1 MKRRRSGVNA
11 PSQRSGPKPPPREEL
26 QAARQRLPIWT
37 ARGSLLKEV
46 AASSTLVLTGE
57 TGSGKTTQIPQ
68 FLYAAGY
75 TSSSG
80 MIGITQPRRV
90 AALTVAQRVA
100 DEMGSTLGGT
110 VGYSVRFDDRTSA
123 ATRIKYL
130 TDGMLL
136 REAMLDADLKRYA
149 LLIVDEAHERSL
161 QTDVMLAVLK
171 TAQARRA
178 ATKRPLKLLVMSATL
193 EVDLFCDFFPR
204 APAVQLLGRTFP
216 VQVLYTE
223 EPQAD
228 YVEAALRTVMQIHVE
243 ETAGDVLVFLSG
255 QEEIEAAVLA
265 LEQRAQALDHSAGVL
280 LPLPLYAALPAAR
293 RVAYPFSPCVTA
305 HLFVYVY
312 RRIPIPSHSPPGSS
326 RRCSR
331 RRRAPGRS
339 SSQRILRRHR

>member
-11 PSQRSGPKPPPREEL
+11 PAQRSGPKPPPREEL

-136 REAMLDADLKRYA
+136 REAMLDADLKRCT
-149 LLIVDEAHERSL
+149 R
-161 QTDVMLAVLK
+161 
-171 TAQARRA
+171 
-178 ATKRPLKLLVMSATL
+178 
-193 EVDLFCDFFPR
+193 
-204 APAVQLLGRTFP
+204 
-216 VQVLYTE
+216 
-223 EPQAD
+223 
-228 YVEAALRTVMQIHVE
+228 
-243 ETAGDVLVFLSG
+243 
-255 QEEIEAAVLA
+255 
-265 LEQRAQALDHSAGVL
+265 
-280 LPLPLYAALPAAR
+280 
-293 RVAYPFSPCVTA
+293 
-305 HLFVYVY
+305 
-312 RRIPIPSHSPPGSS
+312 
-326 RRCSR
+326 
-331 RRRAPGRS
+331 
-339 SSQRILRRHR
+339 